1 MYVTACVGGALASSL
16 NRPPCFIALSTALFL
31 SQSLSSVERSTTV
44 SPTDIWNIGKL
55 PVGAIPTDAI
65 FYGGT
70 ATGQATFTAKLGTSA
85 SPSLFFASATYS
97 NAVYRPTTK
106 RLGTSA
112 QISLSD
118 DKMPRFVPVQL
129 VGSAG
134 ATLGYLGDLVI
145 YYVMPSQGF

>member
-1 MYVTACVGGALASSL
+1 MATRQLGAYVNGQAPANDAGTNVLVI
-16 NRPPCFIALSTALFL
+16 RI
-31 SQSLSSVERSTTV
+31 SVSTTV